1 MLWKFNFIHTAFDK
15 ANPIT
20 AASALP
26 IPLGLSLDTFA
37 ARFQFPGIELLRF
50 VLPVI
55 MEWPDS
61 DYFPILDINGGHV

>member
-1 MLWKFNFIHTAFDK
+1 MVNGGRQTNYTLGLNWFWNSNMLWKFNFIHTAFDK

-37 ARFQFPGIELLRF
+37 ARFQFMF
-50 VLPVI
+50 
-55 MEWPDS
+55 
-61 DYFPILDINGGHV
+61 